1 MGYDNRHVT
10 ELEILSELAK
20 KAEEV
25 LGKYVNEIM
34 DENVKQWY
42 VPGIQYIDNGRVE
55 LVMYD
60 RDPID
65 SGETIEDEDIKPVMG
80 DKFNDNIIGYLHN
93 ECVTNL
99 LDPVII
105 YLRDNGV
112 PVTGWVYTDTE
123 GMESWYAF
131 WIDGNILDKGLNEIG
146 AARFAMSYLKEHD
159 GVFDR
164 KIMNRI

>member
-10 ELEILSELAK
+10 ELEIPPGLAK

-25 LGKYVNEIM
+25 LAEYVNNGAMNEYDKEYYI
-34 DENVKQWY
+34 
-42 VPGIQYIDNGRVE
+42 PGIQYINNGRVE

-60 RDPID
+60 RYPMDMGKAID
-65 SGETIEDEDIKPVMG
+65 DEDIRPVMG
-80 DKFNDNIIGYLHN
+80 DEFNDNIIGWLHN

-112 PVTGWVYTDTE
+112 PVTGWVFTDTE
-123 GMESWYAF
+123 ECECWYAF
-131 WIDGNILDKGLNEIG
+131 WLDGNILKEGLNEIG
-146 AARFAMSYLKEHD
+146 AARFAMHYLKEH
-159 GVFDR
+159 GAFDHS
-164 KIMNRI
+164 IMNRI